1 MNYVLLKAT
10 ESTED
15 LSWILGG
22 SEWAWKME
30 KKISFGWTAFDFK
43 SWLRNFNI
51 DDALTIKIVDNYV
64 RVLSVCASSSFIFLH
79 NLL

>member
-22 SEWAWKME
+22 SEWAWKTE
-30 KKISFGWTAFDFK
+30 KKSILDGPQFDFK
-43 SWLRNFNI
+43 SCLRNVNI
-51 DDALTIKIVDNYV
+51 DDALTIKIVENYV
-64 RVLSVCASSSFIFLH
+64 RVLNVCASSSFIFLH